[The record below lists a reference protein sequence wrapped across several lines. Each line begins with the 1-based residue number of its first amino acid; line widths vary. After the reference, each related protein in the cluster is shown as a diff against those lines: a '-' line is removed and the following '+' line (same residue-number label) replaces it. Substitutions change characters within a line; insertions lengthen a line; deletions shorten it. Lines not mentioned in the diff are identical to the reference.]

1 MDIKSIKE
9 ELSSITLLYVEDNCD
24 LREKN
29 IEIFSYLFKSVKSA
43 TNGYEG
49 LEIYKSFEI
58 DLVITDLNMP
68 IMSGIEMLKRIKR
81 LNRNQKSIVY
91 SAYSEFEYYS
101 KLKEINVDK
110 FIKKPI
116 SCNIFLEEIL
126 NVVGKDYIRA

>member
-29 IEIFSYLFKSVKSA
+29 IEIFSDLFKSVKSA

-116 SCNIFLEEIL
+116 SSNIFLEEIL